1 MKKVL
6 VLFAGGLLLAGA
18 ALANQVT
25 IDCGGATSTG
35 SPPANDSLAPTNI
48 NCNTSSFV
56 LPGGWQ
62 ITDLILL
69 YQDDYS
75 SGLPV
80 SNSFTFQWSSVGT
93 VGADFNVNSAGAFP
107 LYETVS
113 GNSGSNSYN
122 PIGLYLGE
130 PGIWELGK
138 DTTASTFGTY
148 VDVASVLV
156 GNVGSSG
163 GCCLANNGSLTAE
176 AYLLIDYSIINPIPE
191 PMTML
196 LAGAGLLGLGLVASK
211 RRKKA

>member
-35 SPPANDSLAPTNI
+35 TPPANDSLAATSVY
-48 NCNTSSFV
+48 CNTNSFV

-62 ITDLILL
+62 VTDLVLL

-80 SNSFTFQWSSVGT
+80 SNAFTFVWSGVGT

-107 LYETVS
+107 LSETVT

-130 PGIWELGK
+130 PGIWEVGE
-138 DTTASTFGTY
+138 DTTASTFATY
-148 VDVASVLV
+148 VDTISLIA
-156 GNVGSSG
+156 NVRSSG

-176 AYLLIDYSIINPIPE
+176 AYLLIDYNVINLTPE
-191 PMTML
+191 PVSML
-196 LAGAGLLGLGLVASK
+196 LVGGGLVGLGLVASK